1 MERYANLSGDSGV
14 EAFEISADSIR
25 IRFRHGETYVYNA
38 RAPGSREVEHM
49 KKLARAGKG
58 LSSYIARVVKTRFD
72 SKL

>member
-1 MERYANLSGDSGV
+1 MEPYANLSGDSGV

-25 IRFRHGETYVYNA
+25 VRFRHGETYVYNA
-38 RAPGSREVEHM
+38 RAPGPHEVEHM

-58 LSSYIARVVKTRFD
+58 LSTYIATVIRTGFD